1 MAITITIS
9 DASTTATF
17 SVIAVPLVSQPVI
30 AESDIVTI
38 DNNISTYYT
47 GTKRAFEVE
56 FGYMDKDA
64 YAILLGFR
72 DRQYTNMK
80 YPTITF
86 SGADNLPSVPITAKM
101 VMNEQRIVD
110 NCGTVEMVK
119 ATFRESRQM
128 L

>member
-1 MAITITIS
+1 MAITVTIS
-9 DASTTATF
+9 DTSNTATF
-17 SVIAVPLVSQPVI
+17 NVIAVPLVSSPVI
-30 AESDIVTI
+30 AESDIITI
-38 DNNISTYYT
+38 DNNLSTYYT
-47 GTKRAFEVE
+47 GTKRSFEVN

-64 YAILLGFR
+64 YAILIGFR

-101 VMNEQRIVD
+101 VLSEQRIID
-110 NCGTVEMVK
+110 NCGNVEDVK

>member
-1 MAITITIS
+1 MAITVTIS
-9 DASTTATF
+9 DTSNTATF
-17 SVIAVPLVSQPVI
+17 NVIAVPLVSSPVI
-30 AESDIVTI
+30 AESDIITI
-38 DNNISTYYT
+38 DNNLSTYYT
-47 GTKRAFEVE
+47 GTKRSFEVN

-101 VMNEQRIVD
+101 VLSEQRIID
-110 NCGTVEMVK
+110 NCGNVEDVK